1 MADEKLQNLSACQSS
16 VLCFLS
22 SVFCHLFSVF
32 CNLTSENEGNP
43 MSVNFIYMTAS
54 SKAEAQKIG
63 KALVDSR
70 LAACVNILDNM
81 QSIYRWEEK
90 IQEDSEVVLIAK
102 TTETLVPRLIDK
114 VKSLHSYD
122 CPCIVSLP
130 VLGGYPPFLD
140 WIKTEVEK

>member
-1 MADEKLQNLSACQSS
+1 MA
-16 VLCFLS
+16 
-22 SVFCHLFSVF
+22 
-32 CNLTSENEGNP
+32 
-43 MSVNFIYMTAS
+43 VNFIYMTAG

-63 KALVDSR
+63 KALVESR

-102 TTETLVPRLIDK
+102 TTEPLVSLLIDK
-114 VKSLHSYD
+114 VRSLHSYD

-130 VLGGYPPFLD
+130 VLEGYPPFLD
-140 WIKTEVEK
+140 WIHSEVKR

>member
-1 MADEKLQNLSACQSS
+1 MA
-16 VLCFLS
+16 
-22 SVFCHLFSVF
+22 
-32 CNLTSENEGNP
+32 
-43 MSVNFIYMTAS
+43 VNFIYMTAG

-63 KALVDSR
+63 NALVQDR

-90 IQEDSEVVLIAK
+90 IQQDTEVVLIAK
-102 TTETLVPRLIDK
+102 TTDNLVSALIDR

-130 VLGGYPPFLD
+130 VLSGYQPFLD
-140 WIKTEVEK
+140 WVHAEVKKQLD